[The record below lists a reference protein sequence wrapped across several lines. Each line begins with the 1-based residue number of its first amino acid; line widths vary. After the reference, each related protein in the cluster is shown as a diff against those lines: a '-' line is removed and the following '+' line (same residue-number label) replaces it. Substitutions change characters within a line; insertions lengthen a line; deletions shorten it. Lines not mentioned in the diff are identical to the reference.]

1 MGEITKEVLRQ
12 RTYKMCMDE
21 AEISRVLSNHLA
33 ERACGLTPD
42 SAGVTVTCYLRE
54 EGAQGVTGV
63 QVVADLVMTVDEM
76 KEQLTAVV
84 PGHE

>member
-1 MGEITKEVLRQ
+1 MAEIKTEVLRQ
-12 RTYKMCMDE
+12 RTYTLRMDE

-42 SAGVTVTCYLRE
+42 SKGVQVTCYLRE

-63 QVVADLVMTVDEM
+63 QVVADLVMTVDELQ
-76 KEQLTAVV
+76 E
-84 PGHE
+84 PRP